1 MPVYI
6 VANIAIADP
15 AEYAIYQD
23 GFLEIFARYAGELL
37 AVSDAPQVI
46 EGEWPFTRAVL
57 LRFPDEAEARR
68 WYQSP
73 EYQELSK
80 HRWNASTGSG
90 DLVRGFPVANLTLS
104 RARSDRRRR
113 TSSCRRPA
121 GARSRSPCRST
132 PAPCRRGR

>member
-6 VANIAIADP
+6 VASIAIGDP
-15 AEYAIYQD
+15 AEYQIYQD
-23 GFLEIFARYAGELL
+23 GFLEIFARYKGELL
-37 AVSDAPQVI
+37 GVSDEPQVI

-80 HRWNASTGSG
+80 HRWKASTGT
-90 DLVRGFPVANLTLS
+90 VIAFEGFP
-104 RARSDRRRR
+104 
-113 TSSCRRPA
+113 
-121 GARSRSPCRST
+121 SRS
-132 PAPCRRGR
+132 